1 MGSTG
6 NHSLERPKER
16 KQLKEFYIPDKWKN
30 KQINTWTGHKNIHV
44 KDRLTYMGRGE
55 KKEIYSTKNILG
67 CNRKTNMGRTGR
79 RKTEIQTYIDKP
91 EKQNGKDM
99 GRTEKNTWAVQKPY
113 MSRGKQHT

>member
-1 MGSTG
+1 
-6 NHSLERPKER
+6 
-16 KQLKEFYIPDKWKN
+16 
-30 KQINTWTGHKNIHV
+30 
-44 KDRLTYMGRGE
+44 MGRGE

-99 GRTEKNTWAVQKPY
+99 GRTEKNT
-113 MSRGKQHT
+113 